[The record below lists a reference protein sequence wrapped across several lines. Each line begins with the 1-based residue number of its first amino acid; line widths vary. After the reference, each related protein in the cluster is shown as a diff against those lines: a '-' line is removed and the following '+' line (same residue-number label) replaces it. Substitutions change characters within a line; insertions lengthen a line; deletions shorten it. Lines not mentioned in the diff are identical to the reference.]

1 MKIPW
6 LTEKAGD
13 EMKNKSQ
20 GSVRQNREDQ
30 AAGLVIKSIYL
41 SSFSQNQMTTAWN
54 TQVKGSLQRSVMGVL
69 RELNPDCTESK
80 QEHCMN

>member
-6 LTEKAGD
+6 LTEEAGD

-20 GSVRQNREDQ
+20 RTVRQNREDQ
-30 AAGLVIKSIYL
+30 AAGLVIQSIDL
-41 SSFSQNQMTTAWN
+41 SSFSENQMTSGTH
-54 TQVKGSLQRSVMGVL
+54 KSKSSLQRSVTGVL

-80 QEHCMN
+80 EEH